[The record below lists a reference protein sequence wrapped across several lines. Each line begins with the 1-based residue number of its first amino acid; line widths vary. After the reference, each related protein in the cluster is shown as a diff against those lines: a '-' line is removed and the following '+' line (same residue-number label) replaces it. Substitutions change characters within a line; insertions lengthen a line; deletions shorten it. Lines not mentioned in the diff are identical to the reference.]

1 MIEKWTVNRHIIEET
16 ERAFRIGAHEV
27 FAIWTAAL
35 NESVVE
41 CRLRRCVVP
50 QQKPGFSPLGGA
62 YVHIEG
68 RELSRIQF
76 ENYDRGERSVIQ
88 LHTHPGPDVT
98 MSELDR
104 KWEVVCHV
112 GALSIIV
119 PSYCQHGLLW
129 FRGISVYER
138 EARDWRRWDVR
149 EIARRLIVT

>member
-1 MIEKWTVNRHIIEET
+1 MIEKWTVTRDVIEGT

-27 FAIWTAAL
+27 FAMWTAAL
-35 NESVVE
+35 KESGAE
-41 CRLRRCVVP
+41 CRIRRCVVP
-50 QQKPGFSPLGGA
+50 RQKPGFSPLGGA

-88 LHTHPGPDVT
+88 LHTHPGADVT

-119 PSYCQHGLLW
+119 PSYCKYGLLG
-129 FRGISVYER
+129 FPGASVYER
-138 EARDWRRWDVR
+138 DERDWRRWDAR
-149 EIARRLIVT
+149 EIGRRLIIT